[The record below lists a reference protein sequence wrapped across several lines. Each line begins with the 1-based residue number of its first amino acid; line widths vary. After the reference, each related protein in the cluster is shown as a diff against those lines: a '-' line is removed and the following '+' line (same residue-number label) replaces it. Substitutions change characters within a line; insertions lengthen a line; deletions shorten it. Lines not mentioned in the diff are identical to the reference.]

1 LILPKEQQKRI
12 PYSTTLI
19 FMLGGITGSVLNLSV
34 NIFFY
39 KLFSLNPY
47 FCFFC
52 GTLLNLL
59 YHHLYYH
66 VVFDNKEIRIK
77 TSLYLQM
84 TLYGMVTIGSLV
96 IFGLFFDYLK
106 FGFVSAVILSILCLS
121 LFSTLFV
128 RISNFASAQL
138 ANVAYADI
146 DDNYYDTLIDAQKV
160 SQFRAWYHSS
170 RFRRLAM
177 FIADYYQPGMKIA
190 DLGCGSCSWNTDGF
204 PVTGIDINENMIRR
218 AYENNR
224 LVDYH
229 VAKNLALTN
238 LPSNSFDIIVMS
250 ETLEHVANIEEV
262 LVEVKRVLKD
272 NGTFIIT
279 VPYDLFLGPFF
290 ILFNLNCL
298 YMGYIRG
305 SIYHRFRCGHI
316 NHFTK
321 RRLVNIIETNG
332 FAVNKMSIVNW
343 LLIYTAAQ
351 KRHFRYS

>member
-1 LILPKEQQKRI
+1 
-12 PYSTTLI
+12 
-19 FMLGGITGSVLNLSV
+19 
-34 NIFFY
+34 
-39 KLFSLNPY
+39 
-47 FCFFC
+47 
-52 GTLLNLL
+52 
-59 YHHLYYH
+59 
-66 VVFDNKEIRIK
+66 
-77 TSLYLQM
+77 
-84 TLYGMVTIGSLV
+84 
-96 IFGLFFDYLK
+96 
-106 FGFVSAVILSILCLS
+106 
-121 LFSTLFV
+121 
-128 RISNFASAQL
+128 
-138 ANVAYADI
+138 
-146 DDNYYDTLIDAQKV
+146 
-160 SQFRAWYHSS
+160 
-170 RFRRLAM
+170 M